1 MVKVSGQGQNNKN
14 YLELIMKNRIIVLI
28 FVFLSMAVTAQT
40 FTDSNLPIVVI
51 ETDGGASIPDEPKI
65 LATMKII
72 WHQDGS
78 RNYLTDIDNPEFLNY
93 DGRIGIERR
102 GYSSQMVSDKKPYGL
117 TTLQDDNVS
126 NNNVSLFGMPAE
138 NDWILNP
145 LAYDQTGMR
154 DVLAYELSNQIGQ
167 YASRSQYCEV
177 VLNGNYRGLYV
188 FMEKIK
194 VDKNRVNIEKMDE
207 TCNQPPEVTGGY
219 IVQANRSDNDPLAW
233 SMQTYLFSWWGPVY
247 TEFLHHYPKHE
258 NITNTQND
266 YIHGVFLDL
275 ESVAHSYNT
284 DITIGIPSV
293 IDIPSFVDFMIM
305 SEFTSNVDVYHLSTF
320 FHKDRCGK
328 LRAGPIWDYNLA
340 FGYDAFGN
348 RSGYNV
354 WQFDNQDNT
363 GPRFWKDLFDTDEF
377 RCYFAKRWFEL
388 TEEGM
393 PLDYDRICNRIDEI
407 DAVIAE
413 AIGRDNQRWNQMSQ
427 HAQYVNNMKN
437 WLQQRI
443 NWLNSHIGSTQGCSD
458 VDLPPL
464 VISKI
469 HYHPQ
474 DWWSIDGDHLEF
486 IEITNN
492 GDAEVDLTGI
502 YFRELGLTYQF
513 PNGSHLAGRQAV
525 VICSDSLLFSEY
537 YGIAPFGQYMR
548 KLDNKSENLV
558 LADAWGNIID
568 QVHYSD
574 SEPWPT
580 EADGNGPF
588 LQLKDLDSDNSL
600 AENWTIGDDLTG
612 VKEIVDS
619 QNFIVYPNPTSS
631 KVCVALSVKPD
642 YCHVVDLMGRDV
654 LEIIPSNSVFDLDL
668 SHLPSGI
675 YIIKVL
681 MGDDGTLWKKVVKR

>member
-1 MVKVSGQGQNNKN
+1 
-14 YLELIMKNRIIVLI
+14 MKNSIIVLI

-51 ETDGGASIPDEPKI
+51 ETDGGASIPEEPKI

-78 RNYLTDIDNPEFLNY
+78 RNYLTDIDNPEYLNY

-207 TCNQPPEVTGGY
+207 TFNQSPEVTGGY

-247 TEFLHHYPKHE
+247 TEFIHHYPKHE

-284 DITIGIPSV
+284 DITTGIPSV

-443 NWLNSHIGSTQGCSD
+443 NWLNSHIGSSQGCSD

-537 YGIAPFGQYMR
+537 YHVTPFGQYMR

-558 LADAWGNIID
+558 LVDAWGNVID

-574 SEPWPT
+574 SDPWPT

-600 AENWTIGDDLTG
+600 AENWTISYDLTG
-612 VKEIVDS
+612 IEEEPQVLTHL
-619 QNFIVYPNPTSS
+619 YPNPTSGMIHI
-631 KVCVALSVKPD
+631 ALEGNAIH
-642 YCHVVDLMGRDV
+642 CQIMDLMGNIL
-654 LEIIPSNSVFDLDL
+654 LESSPSNSAFNLDL
-668 SHLPSGI
+668 NGWSSGV
-675 YIIKVL
+675 YLIKIQ
-681 MGDDGTLWKKVVKR
+681 MADGTTAYKKVVKR

>member
-1 MVKVSGQGQNNKN
+1 
-14 YLELIMKNRIIVLI
+14 MKKYIIA
-28 FVFLSMAVTAQT
+28 FLLVILTLSVNAQA

-51 ETDGGASIPDEPKI
+51 ETDGGASIPEEPKI

-78 RNYLTDIDNPEFLNY
+78 RNYMTDIDNPEFLNY

-117 TTLQDDNVS
+117 TTLQDDNTS

-177 VLNGNYRGLYV
+177 ILNGNYRGLYV

-207 TCNQPPEVTGGY
+207 TCNQSPEVTGGY
-219 IVQANRSDNDPLAW
+219 IVQANRGDNDPVAW
-233 SMQTYLFSWWGPVY
+233 TMQTYLMNWWWPVY
-247 TEFLHHYPKHE
+247 TEFIHHYPKHE
-258 NITNTQND
+258 NITSTQND
-266 YIHGVFLDL
+266 YIHNVFLDL
-275 ESVAHSYNT
+275 ESVAHNYDT
-284 DITIGIPSV
+284 DITTGIPSV

-305 SEFTSNVDVYHLSTF
+305 AEFTSNVDVYHLSTF

-340 FGYDAFGN
+340 FGYDAFSN
-348 RSGYNV
+348 RSGYDV

-363 GPRFWKDLFDTDEF
+363 GPRFWKDLFDTDAF

-393 PLDYDRICNRIDEI
+393 PLDYNLIFNRIDEI
-407 DAVIAE
+407 DTLIAE
-413 AIGRDNQRWNQMSQ
+413 AIVRDNQRWNQMSQ
-427 HAQYVNNMKN
+427 HAQYVNDMRT

-443 NWLNSHIGSTQGCSD
+443 DWLNDHIGSSQGCSD
-458 VDLPPL
+458 VNVPPL

-474 DWWSIDGDHLEF
+474 DWWSIDGNHLEF
-486 IEITNN
+486 IEITKIEETA
-492 GDAEVDLTGI
+492 DDTGI
-502 YFRELGLTYQF
+502 FLARYLCPTFVIVTRTPKANAILFEKLYKALEEED
-513 PNGSHLAGRQAV
+513 NGKEPMMNILAWNMISKSDGQKRVVSV
-525 VICSDSLLFSEY
+525 VIPRRKHRPDCYFESDDELKVLVSP
-537 YGIAPFGQYMR
+537 GA
-548 KLDNKSENLV
+548 LDMAGLVITPREQDFNKM
-558 LADAWGNIID
+558 D
-568 QVHYSD
+568 
-574 SEPWPT
+574 T
-580 EADGNGPF
+580 
-588 LQLKDLDSDNSL
+588 SL
-600 AENWTIGDDLTG
+600 A
-612 VKEIVDS
+612 VS
-619 QNFIVYPNPTSS
+619 
-631 KVCVALSVKPD
+631 
-642 YCHVVDLMGRDV
+642 
-654 LEIIPSNSVFDLDL
+654 IIQEC
-668 SHLPSGI
+668 GI
-675 YIIKVL
+675 EPEEEMAVIKRL
-681 MGDDGTLWKKVVKR
+681 KSISF

>member
-1 MVKVSGQGQNNKN
+1 MVAVLEITNDN
-14 YLELIMKNRIIVLI
+14 YLKLIMKNSIIAII

-51 ETDGGASIPDEPKI
+51 VTDGGASIPDEPKV

-78 RNYLTDIDNPEFLNY
+78 RNYMSDIDNPEFLNY
-93 DGRIGIERR
+93 NGRIGIERR

-154 DVLAYELSNQIGQ
+154 DVMAYELSNQIGQ

-219 IVQANRSDNDPLAW
+219 IVQANRGDNDPVAW
-233 SMQTYLFSWWGPVY
+233 TMQTYLMNWWWPVN

-284 DITIGIPSV
+284 DITTGIPSV

-305 SEFTSNVDVYHLSTF
+305 AEFTSNVDVYHLSTF

-348 RSGYNV
+348 RSGYDV

-377 RCYFAKRWFEL
+377 RCYLAKRWFEL
-388 TEEGM
+388 TEGGM
-393 PLDYDRICNRIDEI
+393 PLDYDRVCGRIDELDELI
-407 DAVIAE
+407 TEGIA
-413 AIGRDNQRWNQMSQ
+413 RDNQRWHQMNQ
-427 HAQYVNNMKN
+427 HDEYVNNMKT
-437 WLQQRI
+437 WIQQRI
-443 NWLNSHIGSTQGCSD
+443 NWLNSHIGSDQGCSD

-469 HYHPQ
+469 HYHPM

-492 GDAEVDLTGI
+492 GDEDVDLTGV

-513 PNGSHLAGRQAV
+513 PDNSHIAGHEA
-525 VICSDSLLFSEY
+525 IWLCSDSLLFSEY
-537 YGIAPFGQYMR
+537 YQVTPFGEYMR

-558 LADAWGNIID
+558 LVDAWGNIID
-568 QVHYSD
+568 QVHYAD
-574 SEPWPT
+574 TLPWPT
-580 EADGNGPF
+580 EADGEGPF

-612 VKEIVDS
+612 VKDIVDN
-619 QNFIVYPNPTSS
+619 QNFIVYPNPTSG
-631 KVCVALSVKPD
+631 KVYVTLSETPVR
-642 YCHVVDLMGRDV
+642 CQILNLTGNVVEETVVSSTRFEIDLG
-654 LEIIPSNSVFDLDL
+654 DL
-668 SHLPSGI
+668 SSGLYLI
-675 YIIKVL
+675 KII
-681 MGDDGTLWKKVVKR
+681 MADGKSTYGKVVKH

>member
-1 MVKVSGQGQNNKN
+1 MVAVLEITNNN
-14 YLELIMKNRIIVLI
+14 YLKLIMKNSLIAII
-28 FVFLSMAVTAQT
+28 FVFLSMAITAQT

-51 ETDGGASIPDEPKI
+51 ETDGGASIPEEPKI

-78 RNYLTDIDNPEFLNY
+78 RNFLTDIDNPEFLNY

-207 TCNQPPEVTGGY
+207 TCNQSPEVTGGY

-247 TEFLHHYPKHE
+247 TEFIHHYPKHE

-284 DITIGIPSV
+284 DITTGIPSV

-443 NWLNSHIGSTQGCSD
+443 NWLNSHIGSSQGCSD

-513 PNGSHLAGRQAV
+513 PDGAHLAGRQAV

-537 YGIAPFGQYMR
+537 YHVTPFGQYMR

-558 LADAWGNIID
+558 LADAWGNVID
-568 QVHYSD
+568 QVHYYD

-600 AENWTIGDDLTG
+600 AENWTISYDLTG
-612 VKEIVDS
+612 IEEES
-619 QNFIVYPNPTSS
+619 QVLTHLYPNPTSGMIHITLEENAIH
-631 KVCVALSVKPD
+631 CQIL
-642 YCHVVDLMGRDV
+642 DLMGNTL
-654 LEIIPSNSVFDLDL
+654 LESSPSNSTFDLDL
-668 SHLPSGI
+668 NGWSSGV
-675 YIIKVL
+675 YLIKIQ
-681 MGDDGTLWKKVVKR
+681 MADGTTAYEKVVKR

>member
-1 MVKVSGQGQNNKN
+1 
-14 YLELIMKNRIIVLI
+14 MKNSIIAII

-51 ETDGGASIPDEPKI
+51 ETDGGASIPEEPKI

-207 TCNQPPEVTGGY
+207 TCNQSPEVTGGY

-247 TEFLHHYPKHE
+247 TEFIHHYPKHE

-284 DITIGIPSV
+284 DITTGIPSV

-443 NWLNSHIGSTQGCSD
+443 NWLNSHIGSSQGCSD

-513 PNGSHLAGRQAV
+513 PDGAHLAGRQAV

-537 YGIAPFGQYMR
+537 YHVTPFGQYMR

-558 LADAWGNIID
+558 LADAWGNVID

-588 LQLKDLDSDNSL
+588 LQLKDLDSDNNL
-600 AENWTIGDDLTG
+600 AENWTISYDLTG
-612 VKEIVDS
+612 IEEKPQVLTHL
-619 QNFIVYPNPTSS
+619 YPNPTSGMIHITLERNAIH
-631 KVCVALSVKPD
+631 CQIL
-642 YCHVVDLMGRDV
+642 DLMGNTL
-654 LEIIPSNSVFDLDL
+654 LETSPSNSAFDLDL
-668 SHLPSGI
+668 NEWSSGV
-675 YIIKVL
+675 YLIKIQ
-681 MGDDGTLWKKVVKR
+681 MADGTTAYEKVVKR

>member
-1 MVKVSGQGQNNKN
+1 MVAVLEITNDN
-14 YLELIMKNRIIVLI
+14 YLKLIMKNSIIAII

-40 FTDSNLPIVVI
+40 FTDSNLPIVII
-51 ETDGGASIPDEPKI
+51 ETDGGASIPEEPKI

-78 RNYLTDIDNPEFLNY
+78 RNYLTDIDNPEYLNY

-154 DVLAYELSNQIGQ
+154 DVMAYELSNQIGQ

-177 VLNGNYRGLYV
+177 VLNGDYRGLYV

-219 IVQANRSDNDPLAW
+219 IVQANRGDNDPVAW
-233 SMQTYLFSWWGPVY
+233 TMQTYLMNWWWPVN

-284 DITIGIPSV
+284 DITTGIPSV

-305 SEFTSNVDVYHLSTF
+305 AEFTSNVDVYHLSTF

-348 RSGYNV
+348 RSGYDV

-413 AIGRDNQRWNQMSQ
+413 AIVRDNQRWNQMSQ

-443 NWLNSHIGSTQGCSD
+443 NWLNDHIGSTQSCSD

-492 GDAEVDLTGI
+492 GDEEVDMTGV

-513 PNGSHLAGRQAV
+513 PDNSHIAGHEA
-525 VICSDSLLFSEY
+525 IWLCSDSLLFGEY
-537 YGIAPFGQYMR
+537 YQVTPFGQYMR

-568 QVHYSD
+568 QVQYSD
-574 SEPWPT
+574 SEPWPM

-588 LQLKDLDSDNSL
+588 LELKDLDSDNSL
-600 AENWTIGDDLTG
+600 AENWTISYDLTG
-612 VKEIVDS
+612 IEERPQVLTHL
-619 QNFIVYPNPTSS
+619 YPNPTSGMIRIT
-631 KVCVALSVKPD
+631 LSENAIR
-642 YCHVVDLMGRDV
+642 CQIVDLMGNM
-654 LEIIPSNSVFDLDL
+654 LQETSPSSPDFELDL
-668 SHLPSGI
+668 SGLPSGM
-675 YIIKVL
+675 YLVKL
-681 MGDDGTLWKKVVKR
+681 QFADGKMAFKKVVKQ

>member
-1 MVKVSGQGQNNKN
+1 M
-14 YLELIMKNRIIVLI
+14 MKNSIIAII
-28 FVFLSMAVTAQT
+28 FVFLSMTVTAQT

-51 ETDGGASIPDEPKI
+51 ETDGGASIPDEPKV

-207 TCNQPPEVTGGY
+207 TCNQSPEVTGGY
-219 IVQANRSDNDPLAW
+219 IVQANRGDYDPVAW
-233 SMQTYLFSWWGPVY
+233 TMQTYLMSWWWPVY

-258 NITNTQND
+258 NITNEQND

-284 DITIGIPSV
+284 DITTGIPSV
-293 IDIPSFVDFMIM
+293 IDTPSFVDFMIM
-305 SEFTSNVDVYHLSTF
+305 AEFTSNVDVYHLSTF

-443 NWLNSHIGSTQGCSD
+443 NWLNNHIGSSQGCSD

-513 PNGSHLAGRQAV
+513 PDGTHLAGRQAV

-537 YGIAPFGQYMR
+537 YHVTPFGQYMR

-600 AENWTIGDDLTG
+600 AENWTISYDLTG
-612 VKEIVDS
+612 IEEKPQVLTHL
-619 QNFIVYPNPTSS
+619 YPNPTSGMIHI
-631 KVCVALSVKPD
+631 ALEGNAIH
-642 YCHVVDLMGRDV
+642 CQILDLMGNTL
-654 LEIIPSNSVFDLDL
+654 LESSPSNSTFDLDL
-668 SHLPSGI
+668 NGWSSGV
-675 YIIKVL
+675 YLIKIQ
-681 MGDDGTLWKKVVKR
+681 MADGTTAYEKVVKR

>member
-1 MVKVSGQGQNNKN
+1 MKKYIIAFLLVFIALAVK
-14 YLELIMKNRIIVLI
+14 
-28 FVFLSMAVTAQT
+28 AQT

-51 ETDGGASIPDEPKI
+51 ETDGGASIPDEPKV

-78 RNYLTDIDNPEFLNY
+78 RNYMSDIDNPEFLNY

-117 TTLQDDNVS
+117 ETLQDDNVT
-126 NNNVSLFGMPAE
+126 NNNVSLLGMPAE

-154 DVLAYELSNQIGQ
+154 DVIAYELSNQIGQ

-188 FMEKIK
+188 FMEKVK

-207 TCNQPPEVTGGY
+207 SCNLPPEVTGGY
-219 IVQANRSDNDPLAW
+219 IVQANRADNDPLAW
-233 SMQTYLFSWWGPVY
+233 RMQTYLHNWGWAVY
-247 TEFLHHYPKHE
+247 TEFIHHYPKHE
-258 NITNTQND
+258 NITSTQSD
-266 YIHGVFLDL
+266 YIHNVFLDL

-284 DITIGIPSV
+284 DISTGIPSV

-305 SEFTSNVDVYHLSTF
+305 AEFTSNVDVYHLSTF

-348 RSGYNV
+348 RSGYDV

-443 NWLNSHIGSTQGCSD
+443 NWLNSHIGSSQSCSD
-458 VDLPPL
+458 IDLPPL

-469 HYHPQ
+469 HYHPM
-474 DWWSIDGDHLEF
+474 DWWNIDGNKLEF

-492 GDAEVDLTGI
+492 GDAEVDLTGV

-513 PNGSHLAGRQAV
+513 PDNSHIAGHNA
-525 VICSDSLLFSEY
+525 IWLCSDSLLFSEY
-537 YGIAPFGQYMR
+537 YQVTPFGQYMR

-600 AENWTIGDDLTG
+600 AESWTIGDDLTG

-619 QNFIVYPNPTSS
+619 QNFIIYPNPTSS
-631 KVCVALSVKPD
+631 KVFVALSVKPD
-642 YCHVVDLMGRDV
+642 YCHVIDLMGRDV
-654 LEIIPSNSVFDLDL
+654 LEIMPSNSVFDVDL

-681 MGDDGTLWKKVVKR
+681 MGDDGIIWQKIVKR

>member
-1 MVKVSGQGQNNKN
+1 
-14 YLELIMKNRIIVLI
+14 MKNSIIAII

-51 ETDGGASIPDEPKI
+51 ETDGGASIPEEPKI

-207 TCNQPPEVTGGY
+207 TCNQSPEVTGGY

-247 TEFLHHYPKHE
+247 TEFIHHYPKHE

-284 DITIGIPSV
+284 DITTGIPSV

-443 NWLNSHIGSTQGCSD
+443 NWLNSHIGSSQGCSD

-537 YGIAPFGQYMR
+537 YHVTPFGQYMR

-588 LQLKDLDSDNSL
+588 LQLKDLDSDNNL
-600 AENWTIGDDLTG
+600 AENWTISYDLTG
-612 VKEIVDS
+612 IEEKPQVLTHL
-619 QNFIVYPNPTSS
+619 YPNPTSGMIHITLERNAIH
-631 KVCVALSVKPD
+631 CQIL
-642 YCHVVDLMGRDV
+642 DLMGNTL
-654 LEIIPSNSVFDLDL
+654 LETSPSNSAFDLDL
-668 SHLPSGI
+668 NEWSSGV
-675 YIIKVL
+675 YLIKIQ
-681 MGDDGTLWKKVVKR
+681 MADGTTAYEKVVKR

>member
-1 MVKVSGQGQNNKN
+1 
-14 YLELIMKNRIIVLI
+14 MKNSIIAII
-28 FVFLSMAVTAQT
+28 FVFLSIAVTAQT

-51 ETDGGASIPDEPKI
+51 ETDGGASIPEEPKI

-78 RNYLTDIDNPEFLNY
+78 RNYMSDIDNPEFLNY
-93 DGRIGIERR
+93 NGRIGIERR

-126 NNNVSLFGMPAE
+126 NNNVSLFGMSAE

-154 DVLAYELSNQIGQ
+154 DVMAYELSNQIGQ

-194 VDKNRVNIEKMDE
+194 VDKHRVNIEKMDE

-219 IVQANRSDNDPLAW
+219 IVQANRGDNDPVAW
-233 SMQTYLFSWWGPVY
+233 TMQTYLMNWWWPVN

-284 DITIGIPSV
+284 DITTGIPSV

-305 SEFTSNVDVYHLSTF
+305 AEFTSNVDVYHLSTF

-443 NWLNSHIGSTQGCSD
+443 NWLNSHIGSSQGCSD

-486 IEITNN
+486 VEITNN
-492 GDAEVDLTGI
+492 GDVEVDLTGI

-513 PNGSHLAGRQAV
+513 PDGAHLAGRQAV

-537 YGIAPFGQYMR
+537 YHVTPFGQYMR

-600 AENWTIGDDLTG
+600 AENWTISYDLTG
-612 VKEIVDS
+612 IEEKPQVLTHL
-619 QNFIVYPNPTSS
+619 YPNPTSGMIHI
-631 KVCVALSVKPD
+631 ALEGNAIH
-642 YCHVVDLMGRDV
+642 CQILDLMGNTL
-654 LEIIPSNSVFDLDL
+654 LESSPSNSTFDLDL
-668 SHLPSGI
+668 NGWSSGV
-675 YIIKVL
+675 YLIKIQ
-681 MGDDGTLWKKVVKR
+681 MADGTTAYEKVVKR

>member
-1 MVKVSGQGQNNKN
+1 MKKYIIAFLLVFIALAVK
-14 YLELIMKNRIIVLI
+14 
-28 FVFLSMAVTAQT
+28 AQT

-51 ETDGGASIPDEPKI
+51 ETDGGASIPDEPKV

-78 RNYLTDIDNPEFLNY
+78 RNYMSDIDNPEFLNY

-117 TTLQDDNVS
+117 ETLQDDNVT
-126 NNNVSLFGMPAE
+126 NNNVSLLGMPAE

-154 DVLAYELSNQIGQ
+154 DVIAYELSNQIGQ

-188 FMEKIK
+188 FMEKVK

-207 TCNQPPEVTGGY
+207 SCNLPPEVTGGY
-219 IVQANRSDNDPLAW
+219 IVQANRADNDPLAW
-233 SMQTYLFSWWGPVY
+233 RMQTYLHNWGWAVY
-247 TEFLHHYPKHE
+247 TEFIHHYPKHE
-258 NITNTQND
+258 NITSTQSD
-266 YIHGVFLDL
+266 YIHNVFLDL

-284 DITIGIPSV
+284 DISTGIPSV

-305 SEFTSNVDVYHLSTF
+305 AEFTSNVDVYHLSTF

-348 RSGYNV
+348 RSGYDV

-443 NWLNSHIGSTQGCSD
+443 NWLNSHIGSSQSCSD
-458 VDLPPL
+458 IDLPPL

-486 IEITNN
+486 VEITNN
-492 GDAEVDLTGI
+492 GDAEVDLTGV

-513 PNGSHLAGRQAV
+513 PDNSHIAGHNA
-525 VICSDSLLFSEY
+525 IWLCSDSLLFSEY
-537 YGIAPFGQYMR
+537 YQVTPFGQYMR

-600 AENWTIGDDLTG
+600 AESWTIGDDLTG

-619 QNFIVYPNPTSS
+619 QNFIIYPNPTSS
-631 KVCVALSVKPD
+631 KVFVALSVKPD
-642 YCHVVDLMGRDV
+642 YCHVIDLMGRDV
-654 LEIIPSNSVFDLDL
+654 LEIMPSNSVFDVDL

-681 MGDDGTLWKKVVKR
+681 MGDDGIIWQKIVKR

>member
-1 MVKVSGQGQNNKN
+1 MVAVLEITNDN
-14 YLELIMKNRIIVLI
+14 YLKLIMKNSIIAII

-40 FTDSNLPIVVI
+40 FTDSNLPIVII
-51 ETDGGASIPDEPKI
+51 ETDGGASIPEEPKI

-78 RNYLTDIDNPEFLNY
+78 RNYLTDIDNPEYLNY

-154 DVLAYELSNQIGQ
+154 DVMAYELSNQIGQ

-207 TCNQPPEVTGGY
+207 TCNQSPEVTGGY

-247 TEFLHHYPKHE
+247 TEFIHHYPKHE

-284 DITIGIPSV
+284 DITTGIPSV

-443 NWLNSHIGSTQGCSD
+443 NWLNSHIGSSQGCSD

-600 AENWTIGDDLTG
+600 AENWTISYDLTG
-612 VKEIVDS
+612 IEEKPQVLTHL
-619 QNFIVYPNPTSS
+619 YPNPTSGMIHI
-631 KVCVALSVKPD
+631 ALEGNAIH
-642 YCHVVDLMGRDV
+642 CQILDLMGNTL
-654 LEIIPSNSVFDLDL
+654 LETSPSNSAFDLDL
-668 SHLPSGI
+668 NGWSSGV
-675 YIIKVL
+675 YLIKIQIA
-681 MGDDGTLWKKVVKR
+681 DGTTAYEKVVKR

>member
-1 MVKVSGQGQNNKN
+1 MVAV
-14 YLELIMKNRIIVLI
+14 LEISMQMKKYIIAVLL
-28 FVFLSMAVTAQT
+28 VFMVLAVKAQT

-51 ETDGGASIPDEPKI
+51 ETDGGASIPDEPKV

-78 RNYLTDIDNPEFLNY
+78 RNYMSDINNPEFLNY

-117 TTLQDDNVS
+117 ETLQDDNVT
-126 NNNVSLFGMPAE
+126 NNNVSLLGMPDE

-154 DVLAYELSNQIGQ
+154 DVIAYELSNQIGQ

-188 FMEKIK
+188 FMEKVK

-219 IVQANRSDNDPLAW
+219 IVQANRADNDPLAW
-233 SMQTYLFSWWGPVY
+233 RMQTYLHNWGWSVY
-247 TEFLHHYPKHE
+247 TEFIHHYPKHE
-258 NITNTQND
+258 NITSTQND
-266 YIHGVFLDL
+266 YIHNVFLDL

-284 DITIGIPSV
+284 SITSGIPSV

-305 SEFTSNVDVYHLSTF
+305 AEFTSNVDVYHLSTF

-348 RSGYNV
+348 RSGYDV
-354 WQFDNQDNT
+354 WQFDNGDNV
-363 GPRFWKDLFDTDEF
+363 GPRFWKDLFDTDVF
-377 RCYFAKRWFEL
+377 RCYFARRWFEL

-393 PLDYDRICNRIDEI
+393 PLDYDRISARMDEI
-407 DAVIAE
+407 DAEIAE
-413 AIGRDNQRWNQMSQ
+413 AIDRDNQRWHQMTQ
-427 HAQYVNNMKN
+427 HAQYVENMKN
-437 WLQQRI
+437 WIQLRI
-443 NWLNSHIGSTQGCSD
+443 NWLNNHIGSTQGCSD

-492 GDAEVDLTGI
+492 GDDEVDLTGI

-513 PNGSHLAGRQAV
+513 PDGAHLAGRHAV
-525 VICSDSLLFSEY
+525 LLCSDSLIFSEFY
-537 YGIAPFGQYMR
+537 HVTPFGQYMR

-558 LADAWGNIID
+558 LVDAWGNIID
-568 QVHYSD
+568 QVHYAD
-574 SEPWPT
+574 TLPWPT

-588 LQLKDLDSDNSL
+588 LKLKDLDSDNSL
-600 AENWTIGDDLTG
+600 PESWTIGDDLTDFEERQF
-612 VKEIVDS
+612 VLTHL
-619 QNFIVYPNPTSS
+619 YPNPTTGKVYIELEGTPLLCQVTNLTGNVIKEMAISS
-631 KVCVALSVKPD
+631 A
-642 YCHVVDLMGRDV
+642 HF
-654 LEIIPSNSVFDLDL
+654 EIDL
-668 SHLPSGI
+668 SGLPSGM
-675 YIIKVL
+675 YLIKVQ
-681 MGDDGTLWKKVVKR
+681 MADGTTAYEKVVKY

>member
-1 MVKVSGQGQNNKN
+1 M
-14 YLELIMKNRIIVLI
+14 M
-28 FVFLSMAVTAQT
+28 AQT

-51 ETDGGASIPDEPKI
+51 ETDGGASIPDEPKV

-78 RNYLTDIDNPEFLNY
+78 RNYMSDIDNPEFLNY

-117 TTLQDDNVS
+117 ETLQDDNVT
-126 NNNVSLFGMPAE
+126 NNNVSLLGMPAE

-154 DVLAYELSNQIGQ
+154 DVIAYELSNQIGQ

-188 FMEKIK
+188 FMEKVK

-219 IVQANRSDNDPLAW
+219 IVQANRADNDPLAW
-233 SMQTYLFSWWGPVY
+233 RMQTYLHNWGWSVY
-247 TEFLHHYPKHE
+247 TEFIHHYPKHE
-258 NITNTQND
+258 NITSTQND
-266 YIHGVFLDL
+266 YIHNVFLDL

-284 DITIGIPSV
+284 SITSGIPSV

-305 SEFTSNVDVYHLSTF
+305 AEFTSNVDVYHLSTF

-348 RSGYNV
+348 RSGYDV
-354 WQFDNQDNT
+354 WQFDNGDNV
-363 GPRFWKDLFDTDEF
+363 GPRFWKDLFDTDAF
-377 RCYFAKRWFEL
+377 RCYFARRWFEL

-393 PLDYDRICNRIDEI
+393 PLDYDRISARMDEI
-407 DAVIAE
+407 DAEIAE
-413 AIGRDNQRWNQMSQ
+413 AIDRDNQRWHQMTQ
-427 HAQYVNNMKN
+427 HAQYVENMKN
-437 WLQQRI
+437 WMQLRI
-443 NWLNSHIGSTQGCSD
+443 NWLNNHIGSTQGCSD
-458 VDLPPL
+458 IDLPPL

-492 GDAEVDLTGI
+492 GDEEVDLTGV

-513 PNGSHLAGRQAV
+513 PDHSHIAGHEA
-525 VICSDSLLFSEY
+525 IWLCSDSLLFSEY
-537 YGIAPFGQYMR
+537 YQVTPFGQYMR

-558 LADAWGNIID
+558 LVDAWGNIID
-568 QVHYSD
+568 QVHYAD
-574 SEPWPT
+574 SSPWPT
-580 EADGNGPF
+580 EADGEGPF

-600 AENWTIGDDLTG
+600 AESWTIGNDLTG
-612 VKEIVDS
+612 IKEIVDS
-619 QNFIVYPNPTSS
+619 QNFLIYPNPTSG
-631 KVCVALSVKPD
+631 KVSIALAETPIR
-642 YCHVVDLMGRDV
+642 CQILNLTGNVVEETAVSSARF
-654 LEIIPSNSVFDLDL
+654 ELDL
-668 SHLPSGI
+668 GHLPSGV
-675 YIIKVL
+675 YLIKTI
-681 MGDDGTLWKKVVKR
+681 MADGKSTYGKVVKY

>member
-1 MVKVSGQGQNNKN
+1 M
-14 YLELIMKNRIIVLI
+14 MKNSIIAII

-40 FTDSNLPIVVI
+40 FTDSNLPIVII
-51 ETDGGASIPDEPKI
+51 ETDGGASIPEEPKI

-78 RNYLTDIDNPEFLNY
+78 RNYLTDIDNPEYLNY

-154 DVLAYELSNQIGQ
+154 DVMAYELSNQIGQ

-207 TCNQPPEVTGGY
+207 TCNQSPEVTGGY

-247 TEFLHHYPKHE
+247 TEFIHHYPKHE

-284 DITIGIPSV
+284 DITTGIPSV

-443 NWLNSHIGSTQGCSD
+443 NWLNSHIGSSQGCSD

-513 PNGSHLAGRQAV
+513 PDGAHLAGRQAV

-600 AENWTIGDDLTG
+600 AENWTISYDLTG
-612 VKEIVDS
+612 IEEKPQVLTHL
-619 QNFIVYPNPTSS
+619 YPNPTSGMIHI
-631 KVCVALSVKPD
+631 ALEGNAIH
-642 YCHVVDLMGRDV
+642 CQILDLMGNTL
-654 LEIIPSNSVFDLDL
+654 LETSPSNSAFDLDL
-668 SHLPSGI
+668 NGWSSGV
-675 YIIKVL
+675 YLIKIQIA
-681 MGDDGTLWKKVVKR
+681 DGTTAYEKVVKR